1 MVRAVVFDVD
11 GTLVDHL
18 GAERAA
24 LESIYRSVR
33 QVIHDAPLREFI
45 EVWHG
50 ETERY
55 MRLYLEG
62 ELTFT
67 EQRLRRVQSVFGR
80 WGRVISEE
88 EAMETFSKYLA
99 EYERNWRLYDDVLP
113 CLRSLQGYSLGIVS
127 NGDSRQQR
135 QKLDCTGIAA
145 FFASIVISG
154 DIDIAKP
161 TPEIFERCISE
172 LGFSPNEVV
181 YVGDCL
187 ETDCVG
193 AGQAGLHG
201 VWLNRRGIDDDASS
215 SITVIASLSEL
226 PGVIRNID
234 STQV

>member
-33 QVIHDAPLREFI
+33 QVIHDAPLQEFI

-55 MRLYLEG
+55 MQLYLAG

-99 EYERNWRLYDDVLP
+99 EYERSWRLYDDVLP
-113 CLRSLQGYSLGIVS
+113 CLHSLQGYSLGIVS
-127 NGDSRQQR
+127 NGDSKQQR

-145 FFASIVISG
+145 SFASIVISG
-154 DIDIAKP
+154 DIGIAKP
-161 TPEIFERCISE
+161 APGIFERCVSD

-193 AGQAGLHG
+193 AAQAGLHG
-201 VWLNRRGIDDDASS
+201 VWLNRRGTDDDTGSS
-215 SITVIASLSEL
+215 VTVIASLSEL